1 MPRIDGK
8 MVYPNAQ
15 QLAADPLYNQLLDIA
30 EEISKSI
37 TVEQLDEQ
45 LDELAL
51 GSEPSPTGAKLVL
64 SLPDTD
70 SSVQLVGSGNIKIL
84 NLSPTSISIS
94 TDETKGFVAADGLPP
109 GTSADAVGFTFSDG
123 GTYDTGLYSA
133 AAGEVDLI
141 ADGQIVARGTSA
153 EGLEVLHGLK
163 SRTDLVL
170 KATASELPDIVW
182 QDSAGGEQHR
192 ISSAADAI
200 NLVVNGT
207 TVLQASPAALVSKQD
222 TVFKASGSFLPNL
235 IWQDSSGTEKHRIVP
250 YQAGDDELYYRKDG
264 NSATDSKLWH
274 SSAVTTGSVG
284 VPGSS
289 EVGEWIRFPNG
300 FTIQTG
306 RVRLNGGVGGTGS
319 TQYDFGGTLLFP
331 RAFASSWDGNS
342 TGRPHIVFGGLE
354 IGSSE
359 IRVFGQIA
367 YTVPNSTGCSVFARN
382 NTDALVP
389 PSFVG
394 FILAS
399 YIAYGFS

>member
-15 QLAADPLYNQLLDIA
+15 QLADDPLYNPLLDIA
-30 EEISKSI
+30 KELTASAVLEGLDSISLSA
-37 TVEQLDEQ
+37 D
-45 LDELAL
+45 
-51 GSEPSPTGAKLVL
+51 PSPQGAQIRLTNPVGDDTVKLN
-64 SLPDTD
+64 
-70 SSVQLVGSGNIKIL
+70 GGGMIKITRTG
-84 NLSPTSISIS
+84 SDSISIV
-94 TDETKGFVAADGLPP
+94 TDETKGLIAPSGLPT
-109 GTSADAVGFTFSDG
+109 GSASTIVGFTFADT

-133 AAGEVDLI
+133 ATGEVDLI

-153 EGLEVLHGLK
+153 DGMEVLRGLK

-192 ISSAADAI
+192 ITSAADAI
-200 NLVVNGT
+200 NLVVNGS
-207 TVLQASPAALVSKQD
+207 TVLQASPAALVSKED
-222 TVFKASGSFLPNL
+222 VILKASGSFLPNL

-250 YQAGDDELYYRKDG
+250 YQSGDSELYYRKDG
-264 NSATDSKLWH
+264 NSSTDSKLWH
-274 SSAVTTGSVG
+274 SSATTSGFVG
-284 VPGSS
+284 VPGSY
-289 EVGEWIRFPNG
+289 EAGEWIRFPNG

-306 RVRLNGGVGGTGS
+306 RVRLNGGVGVIGS
-319 TQYDFGGTLLFP
+319 NGSIQFDFGGTLLFP

-359 IRVFGQIA
+359 IRAFGQIA
-367 YTVPNSTGCSVFARN
+367 YTAPNSTGCSVFARN
-382 NTDALVP
+382 NTDAIVP
-389 PSFVG
+389 PPFVG
-394 FILAS
+394 FIVAS